1 MKKTSTENQE
11 FLLKKNEVTQIKN
24 LRRNQAI
31 IQTQI
36 KTPKT

>member
-1 MKKTSTENQE
+1 MSLCVKTI
-11 FLLKKNEVTQIKN
+11 TQLQVFKIKLIN
-24 LRRNQAI
+24 HLRRNQAI